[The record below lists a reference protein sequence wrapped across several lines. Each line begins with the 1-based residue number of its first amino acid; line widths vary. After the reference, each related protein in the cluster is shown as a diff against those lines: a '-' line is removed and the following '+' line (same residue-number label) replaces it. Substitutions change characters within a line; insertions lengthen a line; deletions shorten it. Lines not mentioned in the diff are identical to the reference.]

1 MKYLYMLLGFVF
13 FGLGAVGVFLPILPT
28 VPFLLLA
35 SFFFTKSSERIQ
47 TWFHKTELYK
57 KHLKTFEEERSMSLK
72 TKISLLLFASTMLI
86 IAFLKMSNIYGRI
99 FIIFLIIFK
108 YYYFI
113 FKIETVDSKKNDSD
127 IDREGIKIKDFG
139 NIGIKEK

>member
-139 NIGIKEK
+139 NIEIKEK